1 MAGGKIVKIAGK
13 KIIQEYET
21 LTCYNENFTI
31 NAGEAIEL
39 TTDAEM
45 ICGDPEEPKTGG
57 KYIIRGWWSSD
68 RDGLIKIHKACLG
81 DTVFF
86 QIETK
91 NIPIYNEA
99 NDVIDEDLSRLH
111 ISFYDLQLGYMG
123 FDFIAS
129 DRKIKGGPKYAYINE
144 ENRACVPI
152 KILYN
157 DLTIDFVKEDNTPG
171 DIEIYCVAEYKPS
184 YSIGSINNNGPVY
197 QKESLPVSFRD
208 YLSVGLPD
216 IPDLYFIKPGI
227 NYQFPEIRSSEGNVI
242 YLQLLLSQEDYTQKK
257 IDQAKEKIKGKIK
270 GVAKDAMK
278 EATAKALDKF
288 KEYSYTLAI
297 RELEKGSLMYTDGR
311 VIHRKNVYDTD
322 ITMIDGNVRNIKRAS
337 NTGFR
342 VAHPTLQG
350 DTHYATTLGLNQL
363 EVFAQ
368 SHPVH
373 TAANLSTKI
382 FETLSFVIDVKEM
395 EQSLST
401 GTPDYKGLGNL
412 ALKKFFGF
420 FPSWVGKMA
429 GYLSIAVDLLV
440 DQYSKDLEEL
450 LEEQT
455 IMEFLKKKEEGME
468 SMKDFLQFE
477 KTNKNLLEEK
487 ITELGFRFLS
497 ISTLTLQ
504 KLLAKEFNTLEEL
517 KHFESGL
524 YEKTDSLHGIVFR
537 GIWNQYYKRYDNF
550 IYCIFI
556 DEKSLDV

>member
-1 MAGGKIVKIAGK
+1 MAGGKIMKIAGK

-129 DRKIKGGPKYAYINE
+129 DREIKGGPKYAYINE

-216 IPDLYFIKPGI
+216 IPNLYFIKPGI

-311 VIHRKNVYDTD
+311 VIHRKNLYDTD

-368 SHPVH
+368 SHPVY

-429 GYLSIAVDLLV
+429 GHLSIAVDLLV

-450 LEEQT
+450 LEEQAYET
-455 IMEFLKKKEEGME
+455 LLNKKEEGMK
-468 SMKDFLQFE
+468 SMELFLQYDD
-477 KTNKNLLEEK
+477 KNKSLVQEK

-497 ISTLTLQ
+497 ISTPTLQ
-504 KLLAKEFNTLEEL
+504 KLLAKEYKYFEEL
-517 KHFESGL
+517 NKAAFEDS
-524 YEKTDSLHGIVFR
+524 KTLKTNNGIVFR